1 MIRLE
6 PVFCEEMNAFQIGE
20 LESSAYRP
28 PIGLGNGHL
37 QSVYPTLFRK
47 LPAPVYQRRT
57 IPTPDG
63 DEILIDLL
71 SAPHSNRC
79 VVISHGLGGHSRR
92 QYVVGMAHIFLR
104 AGWNVVAWNFR
115 GSVGSPMHR
124 PVFTHN
130 GAIED
135 LAAVINAL
143 PGMMEM
149 PPTRIG
155 LVGFSMGANLSLL
168 YLGRKAA
175 ELPKGIC
182 GAVAFSVPCDLP
194 ATSRQMAHW
203 SNRIYMRRFLIQ
215 LKEMLAP
222 VAARFPERVS
232 LEHYEEIRDFSDF
245 DNRYT
250 APLHGFS
257 DAIDYWTRCSSLH
270 VLDRI
275 QTPALIVNA
284 QNDPFLTPSCFPHAV
299 CAANPAL
306 RLLAPRSGGHC
317 GFIEF
322 CDDHVYWSER
332 IASRFLA
339 QCADRY
345 SE

>member
-1 MIRLE
+1 
-6 PVFCEEMNAFQIGE
+6 MNALRMNQHDPP
-20 LESSAYRP
+20 AYRP
-28 PIGLGNGHL
+28 PIGLGNGHV
-37 QSVYPTLFRK
+37 QSVFPTLFRK
-47 LPAPVYQRRT
+47 LPLPDYRRLT
-57 IPTPDG
+57 IPTTDG
-63 DEILIDLL
+63 DEIMVDLL
-71 SAPHSNRC
+71 AAPNSDRC

-92 QYVVGMAHIFLR
+92 QYVVGMAHSFLN

-135 LAAVINAL
+135 LAAVVNAL
-143 PGMMEM
+143 PGIFRTA
-149 PPTRIG
+149 PTRIG

-175 ELPKGIC
+175 ELPQAVC

-203 SNRIYMRRFLIQ
+203 SNRIYMRRFLVQ
-215 LKEMLAP
+215 LKEMLTP

-232 LEHYEEIRDFSDF
+232 LEGYDEIRDFSDF

-250 APLHGFS
+250 APLHGFA
-257 DAIDYWTRCSSLH
+257 DAMDYWTQCSSLH

-299 CAANPAL
+299 CADNPAL
-306 RLLAPRSGGHC
+306 GLLAPRSGGHC

-322 CDDHVYWSER
+322 SDDHVYWSER
-332 IASRFLA
+332 IASRFLE
-339 QCADRY
+339 QCAEQHSGGRDMV
-345 SE
+345 SQPSC